1 MSKYSSRKTKAA
13 RGKLPL
19 PLLLVAG
26 GVLLITGALYAVWQA
41 GQPDLATVPV
51 ETSGSPR
58 LQVDQEVVDL
68 GDVPVD
74 QLVDVTFKIANTGDQ
89 TLRIAEQ
96 PVVRVVEG
104 C

>member
-1 MSKYSSRKTKAA
+1 MSKTVKHKNGAA
-13 RGKLPL
+13 GKKLPL

-26 GVLLITGALYAVWQA
+26 GVLLIAGALYAIWQA
-41 GQPDLATVPV
+41 GQLDLATVPV

-74 QLVDVTFKIANTGDQ
+74 QMVDVTFKIANTGDQ

>member
-1 MSKYSSRKTKAA
+1 MSKNARRKANSEKK
-13 RGKLPL
+13 KLPL
-19 PLLLVAG
+19 PLLLVVG
-26 GVLLITGALYAVWQA
+26 GVLLIAGALYAVWQA
-41 GQPDLATVPV
+41 GQPSLETAPA

-74 QLVDVTFKIANTGDQ
+74 QVVDVTFKIANTGDG
-89 TLRIAEQ
+89 TLRISEQ

>member
-1 MSKYSSRKTKAA
+1 MSKNARRKANSAQK
-13 RGKLPL
+13 KLPL
-19 PLLLVAG
+19 PLLLVVG
-26 GVLLITGALYAVWQA
+26 GVLLIAGALYAVWQA
-41 GQPDLATVPV
+41 RQPSLETAPA

-58 LQVDQEVVDL
+58 LKVDPQVVDL

-74 QLVDVTFKIANTGDQ
+74 QVVDVTFKIANTGDG
-89 TLRIAEQ
+89 TLRISEQ

>member
-1 MSKYSSRKTKAA
+1 MSKNTRRKANSAQK
-13 RGKLPL
+13 KLPL
-19 PLLLVAG
+19 PLLLVVG
-26 GVLLITGALYAVWQA
+26 GVLLMAGALYAVWQA
-41 GQPDLATVPV
+41 GQPLR
-51 ETSGSPR
+51 ETAPLEASGAPR

-74 QLVDVTFKIANTGDQ
+74 QVVDVTFKIANSGDQ
-89 TLRIAEQ
+89 TLRILEK